1 MKYIYTTFIIL
12 LFAKAAAAQEYYL
25 KPQIFNPKAEKEI
38 AIDIYRGN
46 KFDSAEDRKI
56 ENVKVKSATYF
67 QGSKP
72 ISLIDSAGVVKS
84 SFQIPLKE
92 KGLYLTSVEL
102 YGSVE
107 QKSKT
112 SLSNQFTEEGFA
124 DLAEKIAMKQLFSVN
139 NHYAVK
145 ALIMADKSVGDAY
158 KMSSESDFEIVLMQN
173 PYKMK
178 YGEDVTVQILSKG
191 KALPKVHV
199 SIATKT
205 LSGSLFSS
213 QQITDD
219 DGKVYV
225 KLNRAGIW
233 LIKAINIL
241 PAEKEADFDRWFSS
255 YSFSFNNL

>member
-12 LFAKAAAAQEYYL
+12 LFAGAGSAQEYYL
-25 KPQIFNPKAEKEI
+25 KPQTFMPNSEKEVV
-38 AIDIYRGN
+38 IDLYRGN
-46 KFDSAEDRKI
+46 KFDTAVDRKI
-56 ENVKVKSATYF
+56 ENVKIKSAAYF
-67 QGSKP
+67 KDSKP
-72 ISLIDSAGVVKS
+72 VSLIDSAGALKS
-84 SFQIPLKE
+84 SFLIPLKD

-124 DLAEKIAMKQLFSVN
+124 DLAEKIAMKQLFSIN

-145 ALIMADKSVGDAY
+145 TLIMAEKPSGDAY
-158 KMSSESDFEIVLMQN
+158 KMPSESDFEIVLMQN

-191 KALPKVHV
+191 KSLPKVHV
-199 SIATKT
+199 SIVTKT

-213 QQITDD
+213 EQITDD

-233 LIKAINIL
+233 LIKAINIV